1 MFANLISDK
10 EQGMEYIK
18 NSQNS
23 TVKTQMIQAESGQKY
38 KDIEIYVE
46 HHQHKHKMYV
56 EHHQQIKTTV
66 TYQYIPIKMAEI
78 KNRDKT
84 KYQQGYGE
92 TGLLIH

>member
-1 MFANLISDK
+1 MFARLISDK

-23 TVKTQMIQAESGQKY
+23 TVKTQIIQAESGQIY
-38 KDIEIYVE
+38 KDIE
-46 HHQHKHKMYV
+46 MYV

-66 TYQYIPIKMAEI
+66 RYQYIPIKMGEV

-84 KYQQGYGE
+84 KY
-92 TGLLIH
+92 